1 MSPTP
6 TLPDHD
12 RRRHRGQLDR
22 AACPAPAVRGSIY
35 TYPAQGLHPVVGY
48 LVGWGYAMI
57 TGLVGP
63 IVNLLIGYFVG
74 TILNTELGWAG
85 DRSAI

>member
-1 MSPTP
+1 MI
-6 TLPDHD
+6 
-12 RRRHRGQLDR
+12 
-22 AACPAPAVRGSIY
+22 AAVIVASS
-35 TYPAQGLHPVVGY
+35 
-48 LVGWGYAMI
+48 
-57 TGLVGP
+57 